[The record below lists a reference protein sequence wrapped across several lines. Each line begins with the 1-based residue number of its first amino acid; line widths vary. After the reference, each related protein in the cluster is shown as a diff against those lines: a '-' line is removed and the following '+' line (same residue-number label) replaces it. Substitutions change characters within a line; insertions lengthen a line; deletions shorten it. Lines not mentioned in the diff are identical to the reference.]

1 MELGR
6 RSIAAWIV
14 LAMLVGASAGAAA
27 ERRPITAA
35 NRIVA
40 AYEED
45 WGLKAA
51 GAPKLI
57 VGVWA
62 DGHVVW
68 SQDPV
73 HGGPPYYLGTIDRTR
88 VDRFFEWLAADG
100 VLEDTLLNVA
110 RFGPDSTFTTL
121 LVRDRAKQLKMQSW
135 HEGAEA
141 SGKLV
146 AMSSGLQGLDGRRR
160 ANVLRSET
168 REYLF

>member
-6 RSIAAWIV
+6 RSIATWVV
-14 LAMLVGASAGAAA
+14 LALLGGASARAA

-35 NRIVA
+35 SRIVA

-45 WGLKAA
+45 WGLKSA

-57 VGVWA
+57 VAVWA
-62 DGHVVW
+62 DGYMVW
-68 SQDPV
+68 SQDQV
-73 HGGPPYYLGTIDRTR
+73 HGGPPYHAGATDRSL
-88 VDRFFEWLAADG
+88 VDRLLAGLAADG
-100 VLEDTLLNVA
+100 LLEDATLNVP

-146 AMSSGLQGLDGRRR
+146 AVASRVSIFSIG
-160 ANVLRSET
+160 
-168 REYLF
+168 